1 MELKDYQSIVDLQVQ
16 RFIEQKISEYK
27 DYNLPNRIL
36 EVVNYSKKIC
46 DSWKRMRPYFV
57 YLAYKACGWTQ
68 DEEVMRFGLGFEFV
82 HNFALTH
89 DDIFDQGETR
99 HGVLTYYKYIATLLD
114 SEKKDHLGMS
124 QAVLMWDLMLSWAQ
138 EIVYDTYAIE
148 DKYLSDARKNFQ
160 LMLNQV
166 IVGEMMDVDNMVGD
180 IRATTESITTK
191 DYLKTSS
198 YSLIRPLTTWAMLA
212 GADADTLE
220 KLHELGKHL
229 GSAYQLK
236 DDLEDLTL
244 SPEHTNKTVFSD
256 IQEGDQTFFTDYIF
270 KSNNQQ
276 HIALLQSLLGKKL
289 QSDQVLQLKE
299 MFEVSG
305 AINYGKSLIKEH
317 LQRSEE
323 IINSIEKTITH
334 YKVYFMRLITML
346 QVS

>member
-1 MELKDYQSIVDLQVQ
+1 
-16 RFIEQKISEYK
+16 
-27 DYNLPNRIL
+27 
-36 EVVNYSKKIC
+36 
-46 DSWKRMRPYFV
+46 
-57 YLAYKACGWTQ
+57 
-68 DEEVMRFGLGFEFV
+68 
-82 HNFALTH
+82 
-89 DDIFDQGETR
+89 
-99 HGVLTYYKYIATLLD
+99 
-114 SEKKDHLGMS
+114 
-124 QAVLMWDLMLSWAQ
+124 
-138 EIVYDTYAIE
+138 
-148 DKYLSDARKNFQ
+148 
-160 LMLNQV
+160 
-166 IVGEMMDVDNMVGD
+166 
-180 IRATTESITTK
+180 
-191 DYLKTSS
+191 
-198 YSLIRPLTTWAMLA
+198 MLA